1 MGRKP
6 KQPKLRLDREKYF
19 CATICKPD
27 GKRTNVSFGTIDQNS
42 YGQVM
47 VVFEKW
53 FDLYQQQPHKVLSF
67 KDPFDAVKEMV
78 NPDKSVTVGDLLTR
92 YLAYARKTTAKV
104 ESNKEHPDFVFIR
117 RVEQFLK
124 PYRHWPVKEL
134 GPDELFNVQQAL
146 LNHTYEHG
154 SKVKRYTRRGVNDTI
169 NWVRKVWC
177 WGMGRGMV
185 TAEQVQGLEEVKPLR
200 IGACKAPDNTKRQ
213 RVTEEEFSKVLKEL
227 SGVVS
232 DMLRIV
238 WYTGMRPN
246 EVCTMR
252 PFDIVKNDKDCWLY
266 VPGRDQSPVGKHKTM
281 RFEKVKVIPLAK
293 ECQKILQKRIKEFN
307 SKDYI
312 FNPKEG
318 MQEFLAKKAA
328 SRQTPLKWGNSPGSN
343 RKDHPMIKPR
353 DRYDHHTLR
362 KACQRAC
369 LRAGVDPFVPYDLR
383 RSMATRA
390 RATLG
395 KEAAKVLLG
404 HASTSTTEIYLLEEV
419 QEAMKVA
426 KAFSQ

>member
-1 MGRKP
+1 
-6 KQPKLRLDREKYF
+6 
-19 CATICKPD
+19 
-27 GKRTNVSFGTIDQNS
+27 
-42 YGQVM
+42 
-47 VVFEKW
+47 
-53 FDLYQQQPHKVLSF
+53 
-67 KDPFDAVKEMV
+67 
-78 NPDKSVTVGDLLTR
+78 
-92 YLAYARKTTAKV
+92 
-104 ESNKEHPDFVFIR
+104 
-117 RVEQFLK
+117 
-124 PYRHWPVKEL
+124 
-134 GPDELFNVQQAL
+134 
-146 LNHTYEHG
+146 
-154 SKVKRYTRRGVNDTI
+154 
-169 NWVRKVWC
+169 
-177 WGMGRGMV
+177 
-185 TAEQVQGLEEVKPLR
+185 
-200 IGACKAPDNTKRQ
+200 
-213 RVTEEEFSKVLKEL
+213 
-227 SGVVS
+227 
-232 DMLRIV
+232 MLRIV

-281 RFEKVKVIPLAK
+281 RFERVKVIPLAR
-293 ECQKILQKRIKEFN
+293 ECQKILQKRIREFN

-328 SRQTPLKWGNSPGSN
+328 SRQTPLKWGNSPGTN
-343 RKDHPMIKPR
+343 RKEHPMIKPR

-369 LRAGVDPFVPYDLR
+369 LRAGVESFVPYDLR

-395 KEAAKVLLG
+395 KEAAQVLLG

-426 KAFSQ
+426 KAFSV